1 LNLKEINKE
10 KTPELF
16 YSAQDVENNWIETDT
31 LAITGGIQ
39 LRKRCLNGWQ
49 DLLLRSGAL
58 QLYFVPETIQTT
70 VIDAETSIE
79 ETVPDE
85 SNAVLV
91 ADGILIPQKKVDGT
105 WENMQFTSVTSA
117 FTEGDTD
124 AQSVFSNGIDTATID
139 FKWRIGDSKQTYTL
153 ESTLGSNV
161 RIAAIVNDYKE
172 PDTEVKQSFADYLG
186 LTAVETLTEQDDLL
200 STRYVFESEGKVLT
214 VDEPVFIVDPYL
226 ELTEETDNY
235 YVYCD
240 GYYIRL
246 QRSFSSSEW
255 IEFYDND
262 DNLIC
267 WSDIQ
272 IALSGANYTDVS
284 ADPSTEVITDYKTFV
299 KLIITGI
306 PRVGSTDL
314 TNCTAFKTTYIFYP
328 DRFTKTVEFTL
339 SSSIDLVSSSA
350 NNRILTIGGSGF
362 SGTLHGTDSAESAAS
377 SYDETPTGINYV
389 VMINSAMNIMII
401 PMHDTVTPNL
411 LTEKCDSS
419 RVALSWNGHDTDDFN
434 TTISAGTHVLSGIFI
449 IDSAEREAGDKLYGT
464 DAAGQTGRLQQ
475 GIQYTNLDLLDITT
489 GAAVTGGIDDD
500 TGFHADGAYHI
511 GVEYE

>member
-1 LNLKEINKE
+1 MNLKEINKT

-16 YSAQDVENNWIETDT
+16 YSSKTDEVWNETDT

-153 ESTLGSNV
+153 ESTVGSNV
-161 RIAAIVNDYKE
+161 RMAAIVNDYKE
-172 PDTEVKQSFADYLG
+172 PGTEVKQSFADYLG

-200 STRYVFESEGKVLT
+200 STKYVFESEGKVLT
-214 VDEPVFIVDPYL
+214 VDEPVFVVDPYL
-226 ELTEETDNY
+226 ELAEENTYID
-235 YVYCD
+235 VTCD
-240 GYYIRL
+240 GYLLNFNFGGTVRGYPYI
-246 QRSFSSSEW
+246 
-255 IEFYDND
+255 YDPTKTTELVRASCAINGYYLGND
-262 DNLIC
+262 DTATVSILEDTPTRVVLQVEGYFDDDYAGGNDNLQNTTPA
-267 WSDIQ
+267 D
-272 IALSGANYTDVS
+272 AERAKYTF
-284 ADPSTEVITDYKTFV
+284 TI
-299 KLIITGI
+299 
-306 PRVGSTDL
+306 
-314 TNCTAFKTTYIFYP
+314 YP
-328 DRFTKTVEFTL
+328 DRFVTSVSWTIATTVVISYDN
-339 SSSIDLVSSSA
+339 SSGITGLLENACTNESNIYETSGSEDSDTGDDKDSA
-350 NNRILTIGGSGF
+350 KYIGWTSDEINIQGICLEHSESGPSF
-362 SGTLHGTDSAESAAS
+362 HQRLNADGDAIFQWESGTMA
-377 SYDETPTGINYV
+377 V
-389 VMINSAMNIMII
+389 
-401 PMHDTVTPNL
+401 
-411 LTEKCDSS
+411 
-419 RVALSWNGHDTDDFN
+419 
-434 TTISAGTHVLSGIFI
+434 GTHTMSVMWI